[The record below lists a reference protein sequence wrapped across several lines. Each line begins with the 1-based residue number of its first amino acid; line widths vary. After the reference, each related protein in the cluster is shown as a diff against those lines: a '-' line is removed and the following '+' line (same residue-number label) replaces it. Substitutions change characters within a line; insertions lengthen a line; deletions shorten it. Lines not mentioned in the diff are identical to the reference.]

1 MTRYLPVALLCA
13 LIAACG
19 GGETPGAN
27 PASATAAT
35 PAAATSFEATD
46 IAADNA
52 ADGRKRILATAVN
65 ADGPATTLTVR
76 AHAVLA
82 GNVGAMMQVLVD
94 GQLIQ
99 TVEVRATEPT
109 DYSIAV
115 PAMQAGRRVDVVF
128 TNDGTV
134 NGINRDLFVSYV
146 IAGNTYVLP
155 TAAGVTYD
163 RGIGTAAFDGV
174 DVIVGRTAMG
184 WSGALRMQWPAPN
197 MTAQLTVRASGSL
210 AGNVGPVLQLRVD
223 GITVGNAEVRNV
235 DAADFTFAV
244 PPLTANSRVDVVY
257 GNDAI
262 VNGADRNLRV
272 HYLMAGDAVLL
283 PTAPGVTYD
292 MGSGLAAFDGV
303 NVMPGQATLGS
314 NGALRAKW
322 MTPNMTDRITVRASG
337 TLAGNVGPMMQVR
350 VDDIVVGTVE
360 VRAATATD
368 YSFATLPMQLGAR
381 VDVVFTNDA
390 NINGADRNLAVA
402 YVIAGKT
409 FVLSTAPEA
418 LYDLG
423 SGAAAF
429 DGANVLVGR
438 VVLGSN
444 GALRMEW
451 PAPNLTSSLTVRARG
466 VLAGNG
472 GPAMHLMV
480 NGVVVGYTEVR
491 STEPADHFFAVP
503 PLQPGDKLD
512 LVYTNDATVD
522 GIDRN
527 LFVDYLVSG
536 NTYVKSTAAGVTY
549 DRGAGAAAFDGVD
562 VLAGQT
568 AMAWNGALRM
578 AWPTPNVTD
587 LVTVRASGT
596 LAGNIGPILQLRVD
610 GVAVSAV
617 EVRSSTLADY
627 QLAVPTLRPGNKVDV
642 VFTNDALVNG
652 MDRNLNVAYLMAGNT
667 FLLPT
672 AAGVIYDL
680 GTGAAAF
687 DGQDV
692 MPGQSSM
699 GSNGALRASWPVAN
713 VTRSI
718 TIRASATLA
727 ANVGAF
733 MEVRVNGVV
742 VGVTE
747 VRSTTPADYTVA
759 VPQLL
764 AGSRIDI
771 AFVNDFNANGQDRN
785 LFVHYV
791 DTGSGILVPT
801 APGVVLDGGVGEAA
815 FDGSITAPGTPAL
828 YSPSSLRFTMP
839 TAAPADPTL
848 AAQYAASRFLQQATF
863 GPTQSDITR
872 LTTVPFSTWVTEQ
885 MAMPAKADFVN
896 YVQGKYDL
904 GTDYRPLGSKY
915 STTWPAQRFWATAAT
930 SPDQLR
936 KRVAFALHH
945 IFMVSQTDSNL
956 FSHTRAYANYLDKL
970 NQHAFGNFRTLLEE
984 VALSPAMGI
993 YLSHMRNRPEDVG
1006 TGRMPDENFA
1016 REVMQLFT
1024 IGLHELNSDG
1034 TAKLG
1039 SNGQPIETYDN
1050 DDVMAL
1056 AKAFT
1061 GFSWAFPDAQLTEQ
1075 NFRYGNPDYSVAN
1088 DQRIDLLKMKAYPG
1102 QHSTAEKRL
1111 FTDTPNAVVIPA
1123 HSTAQDS
1130 VRIALDALFKHP
1142 NVGPFIGRQLIQ
1154 HLVTSHPSPAY
1165 VARVA
1170 AKFNNNGSGVRG
1182 DLAAVVRAVLL
1193 DSEARTAP
1201 AADPGKLREPVLRV
1215 SHWMRSFGATSV
1227 SGEYLMAGELAVVSQ
1242 RAFYAPSVFGYFR
1255 PGYVPPNTAFAASG
1269 TTMPELQIVN
1279 ESTSAGWVNTAL
1291 TMAGSGLGWTGSA
1304 KDVSSTLE
1312 PLASLSAAGNVDGL
1326 IERLNL
1332 LLLAGRM
1339 STALKLDLLDAMT
1352 SVTGTTTDSHRNRA
1366 RVALFITL
1374 SSPEFLVQR

>member
-13 LIAACG
+13 LITACG
-19 GGETPGAN
+19 GGGETTEAT
-27 PASATAAT
+27 AATATAAT
-35 PAAATSFEATD
+35 PAAD

-52 ADGRKRILATAVN
+52 ADGRKRILATALN

-109 DYSIAV
+109 DYSFAV

-146 IAGNTYVLP
+146 IAGNTFVLP

-163 RGIGTAAFDGV
+163 RGIGAAAFDGV
-174 DVIVGRTAMG
+174 DVITGRVAMG
-184 WSGALRMQWPAPN
+184 WDGALRMQWPAPN

-223 GITVGNAEVRNV
+223 GITVGSAEVRSA
-235 DAADFTFAV
+235 DPADFSFAV
-244 PPLTANSRVDVVY
+244 PPLTVNSKVDVVY

-262 VNGADRNLRV
+262 VNGADRNLQV
-272 HYLMAGDAVLL
+272 HYLMAGDTVLL
-283 PTAPGVTYD
+283 PTAPGVSYD

-303 NVMPGQATLGS
+303 NVMPGQANLGS

-322 MTPNMTDRITVRASG
+322 LAPNMTDRITVRASG
-337 TLAGNVGPMMQVR
+337 TLAGNVGPVMQVR

-360 VRAATATD
+360 VRAATAAD
-368 YSFATLPMQLGAR
+368 HSFATLPMQPGAR

-409 FVLSTAPEA
+409 FVLSTAPEVV
-418 LYDLG
+418 YDLG

-429 DGANVLVGR
+429 DGANVLAGR
-438 VVLGSN
+438 AVLGSN
-444 GALRMEW
+444 GALRMDW
-451 PAPNLTSSLTVRARG
+451 PAPNLTSSLTLRARG
-466 VLAGNG
+466 VLAGNV
-472 GPAMHLMV
+472 GPAVHLMV
-480 NGVVVGYTEVR
+480 NSVVVGYTEVR
-491 STEPADHFFAVP
+491 STESADHVFSVP
-503 PLQPGDKLD
+503 ALQPGDKLD

-522 GIDRN
+522 GVDRN

-536 NTYVKSTAAGVTY
+536 NTYVKSTSAGVTY
-549 DRGAGAAAFDGVD
+549 DRGAGAAAFDGID
-562 VLAGQT
+562 VLPGQA

-578 AWPTPNVTD
+578 AWPSPNVTD

-617 EVRSSTLADY
+617 EVRSTTLTDY

-642 VFTNDALVNG
+642 VYTNDALVNG
-652 MDRNLNVAYLMAGNT
+652 VDRNLNVAYLMAGNT

-672 AAGVIYDL
+672 AAGVVYDL

-692 MPGQSSM
+692 LPGQTNM
-699 GSNGALRASWPVAN
+699 GSNGALRAAWPVAN

-727 ANVGAF
+727 ANVGAL

-747 VRSTTPADYTVA
+747 VRSTTPADYVVA
-759 VPQLL
+759 VPQLV

-771 AFVNDFNANGQDRN
+771 AFINDAIVNGQDRN

-801 APGVVLDGGVGEAA
+801 APGVVLDGGTGEAA
-815 FDGSITAPGTPAL
+815 FDGSNTAPGTPAL
-828 YSPSSLRFTMP
+828 YSPGSLRFTMP
-839 TAAPADPTL
+839 TVPPADTTL

-863 GPTQSDITR
+863 GPTQADITR
-872 LTTVPFSTWVTEQ
+872 LTTVPFSTWVNEQ
-885 MAMPAKADFVN
+885 MAMSAKADFVN

-904 GTDYRPLGSKY
+904 GADYRPMGSKY

-956 FSHTRAYANYLDKL
+956 FSHTRAYASYLDKL

-993 YLSHMRNRPEDVG
+993 YLSHMRNRPEDAA
-1006 TGRMPDENFA
+1006 TGRLPDENFA

-1024 IGLHELNSDG
+1024 IGLHELNSNG
-1034 TAKLG
+1034 TPKLG
-1039 SNGQPIETYDN
+1039 SNGLPIETYDN

-1056 AKAFT
+1056 AKVFT
-1061 GFSWAFPDAQLTEQ
+1061 GFSWAFPDTQLTEQ
-1075 NFRYGNPDYSVAN
+1075 NFRYGSPDYSAAN
-1088 DQRIDLLKMKAYPG
+1088 DQRIDLLKMKPYPG

-1111 FTDTPNAVVIPA
+1111 FTGTPNAVVIPA
-1123 HSTAQDS
+1123 FSTAQDS
-1130 VRIALDALFKHP
+1130 VRIALDTLFKHP
-1142 NVGPFIGRQLIQ
+1142 TVGPFIGRQLIQ
-1154 HLVTSHPSPAY
+1154 RLVTSHPSPAY

-1170 AKFNNNGSGVRG
+1170 AKFNNNGLGVRG
-1182 DLAAVVRAVLL
+1182 DMAAVVRAVLL
-1193 DSEARTAP
+1193 DTEARTAP
-1201 AADPGKLREPVLRV
+1201 AGSDGKLREPVLRV
-1215 SHWMRSFGATSV
+1215 SHWMRSFGATSL
-1227 SGEYLMAGELAVVSQ
+1227 SGEYMLSGELINLSE
-1242 RAFYAPSVFGYFR
+1242 RALYAPSVFGYFR
-1255 PGYVPPNTAFAASG
+1255 PGYVPPNTAYAATG

-1279 ESTSAGWVNTAL
+1279 ESSTAAWVNLAL
-1291 TMAGSGLGWTGSA
+1291 SIAGSGLGWTGTT
-1304 KDVSSTLE
+1304 KDVTSTLE
-1312 PLASLSAAGNVDGL
+1312 PLVSLSTAGNVDGL

-1332 LLLAGRM
+1332 LLLAGKM
-1339 STALKLDLLDAMT
+1339 SPTLKLDLLDAIT
-1352 SVTGTTTDSHRNRA
+1352 SVNGTTADSHRNRA
-1366 RVALFITL
+1366 RVALFLTL